1 MAIAKT
7 TANPLEEISKL
18 QAQIALLKDSAIRE
32 LKDRKSALEQEING
46 LDHEIEKIT
55 GKPAPGR
62 RGRSL
67 DTPARKS
74 LTFQELKDML
84 LDAPDRQYQRSQSRA
99 RFDEYPDPRQPQS
112 PRIAAGRQ
120 RPLADGDPHQVRL
133 ASQADQERFRRGRN
147 LRLRFLRRAGLLLV
161 QP

>member
-1 MAIAKT
+1 MAIAKP

-32 LKDRKSALEQEING
+32 LKDRKAALEHEING

-67 DTPARKS
+67 DTPARRS
-74 LTFQELKDML
+74 LTFQELKDL
-84 LDAPDRQYQRSQSRA
+84 LLAAPDRSISVRKAGLDSTNVRTLA
-99 RFDEYPDPRQPQS
+99 NLNPR
-112 PRIAAGRQ
+112 
-120 RPLADGDPHQVRL
+120 
-133 ASQADQERFRRGRN
+133 E
-147 LRLRFLRRAGLLLV
+147 LRLGGKGPWPTVTLIK
-161 QP
+161 